1 MPGAHSALTE
11 RPNSSRKGVVY
22 GSKICIYRAI
32 IPELELRGR
41 RIACCNAMDRIDQ
54 KILSELQADARL
66 SIVELSRRIGL
77 TKTPCAERVRRLEKA
92 GVIRGY
98 HAALDPD
105 AVGAGHIVVVQM
117 LLTSTTEH
125 DLRRFNDAVRRIP
138 EIESCHMIAGDF
150 DYLLKVRTRD
160 INEYRRVMGEQI
172 SGLPCVKQTHTYVVM
187 EVVKDEH
194 CLPIRPPAST
204 A

>member
-1 MPGAHSALTE
+1 M
-11 RPNSSRKGVVY
+11 KVY
-22 GSKICIYRAI
+22 GSKNRFYKVIITVFKSFGRQNVCCI
-32 IPELELRGR
+32 
-41 RIACCNAMDRIDQ
+41 AMDRIDR
-54 KILSELQADARL
+54 KILAELQADARL
-66 SIVELSRRIGL
+66 SIVELSRRVGL

-105 AVGAGHIVVVQM
+105 AVGAGHLVVVQV

-125 DLRRFNDAVRRIP
+125 DLRRFNEAVKRIP

-160 INEYRRVMGEQI
+160 INEYRKVMGERV
-172 SGLPCVKQTHTYVVM
+172 SALPCVKQTHTYVVM
-187 EVVKDEH
+187 EVVKDDH
-194 CLPIRPPAST
+194 CLPVRAT
-204 A
+204 D

>member
-1 MPGAHSALTE
+1 MPSA
-11 RPNSSRKGVVY
+11 
-22 GSKICIYRAI
+22 
-32 IPELELRGR
+32 
-41 RIACCNAMDRIDQ
+41 
-54 KILSELQADARL
+54 
-66 SIVELSRRIGL
+66 
-77 TKTPCAERVRRLEKA
+77 CAGLEKT

-105 AVGAGHIVVVQM
+105 AVGAGHIVVVQV

-125 DLRRFNDAVRRIP
+125 DLRRFNEAVRRIP

-160 INEYRRVMGEQI
+160 INEYRRVMGEKI

-187 EVVKDEH
+187 EAVKDEH
-194 CLPIRPPAST
+194 CLPVRPPA
-204 A
+204 